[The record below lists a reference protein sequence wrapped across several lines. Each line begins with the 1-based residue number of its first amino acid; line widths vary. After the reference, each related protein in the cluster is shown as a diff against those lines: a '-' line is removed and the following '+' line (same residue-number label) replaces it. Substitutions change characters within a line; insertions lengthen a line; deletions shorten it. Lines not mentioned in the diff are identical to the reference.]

1 MRAWRQR
8 PVKPANTDAAPST
21 AQGPSGGKTL
31 EALSEGF
38 LELGSRGSDAGG
50 VRVATCAGGAAGSCP
65 GVQYTRV
72 SKERAQRHAG
82 PTSLQARTVR
92 RGGYAVVDLLCVVI
106 RIPATARVGS
116 PLTLAGVCWRRYRC
130 WCWCWCWR
138 RYRCWCWCTHT
149 LGSLPNAP
157 QHQRTRSWR
166 HEHIPLAVVSQHRR
180 RAAVAALSV
189 DGRRPCCRTRH
200 AAVAAPLY
208 AITAAE
214 AI

>member
-130 WCWCWCWR
+130 WCWC
-138 RYRCWCWCTHT
+138 THT

-166 HEHIPLAVVSQHRR
+166 HKHIPFAVVSQHRR
-180 RAAVAALSV
+180 GAAVAALSV
-189 DGRRPCCRTRH
+189 NGRRSCCRTRH
-200 AAVAAPLY
+200 AAAAPPFY
-208 AITAAE
+208 AITVVGDT
-214 AI
+214 